1 KEVAQAAAQ
10 DERIRQ
16 IEATAVDIP
25 MGDKEPLRLN
35 LAQLMELYKVP
46 ALSIAVIEDFKIAW
60 AKGYG
65 TIGMGSSAPVT
76 TITLFQAGSI
86 SKPVAATGAL
96 YLVEHGK
103 LSLDEDVNLKL
114 KTWKVPDN
122 EFTKEQK
129 VTLRR
134 LMSHSAGMTVHGFP
148 GYAVGERVRML
159 VWVWNGVETSNT
171 DPRGVTRGCGP

>member
-1 KEVAQAAAQ
+1 MRNSFGFLRRQWIRITAALLVVGMAFAWLSMELRSQGHTAETRSGEKAVAQATAQ
-10 DERIRQ
+10 EERIRK

-25 MGDKEPLRLN
+25 MGDKGPLRLN

-65 TIGMGSSAPVT
+65 AIGMGSSAPVT
-76 TITLFQAGSI
+76 TKTLFQAGSI

-103 LSLDEDVNLKL
+103 FPRMNSLRN
-114 KTWKVPDN
+114 
-122 EFTKEQK
+122 
-129 VTLRR
+129 RR
-134 LMSHSAGMTVHGFP
+134 
-148 GYAVGERVRML
+148 
-159 VWVWNGVETSNT
+159 
-171 DPRGVTRGCGP
+171 